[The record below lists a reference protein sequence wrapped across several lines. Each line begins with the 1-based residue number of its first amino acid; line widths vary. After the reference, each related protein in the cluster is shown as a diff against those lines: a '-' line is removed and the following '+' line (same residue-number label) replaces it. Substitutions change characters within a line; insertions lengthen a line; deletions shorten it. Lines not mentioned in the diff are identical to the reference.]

1 MNGISL
7 IGVDLAKNVFQ
18 VHGVDQA
25 GRVVLR
31 RQLRRSQV
39 EMFFASLP
47 ACAIAMEACPSA
59 HFWARSLAAH
69 GHQVYLV
76 PPKYV
81 KPFVK
86 RSKNDAVDAEAIVEA
101 ASRPNMRFVPV
112 KTEDQQSVLM
122 LHRARSLLTR
132 QETAVL
138 CAIRGH
144 FAEFGI
150 VEAVGAHRVK
160 RLIAR
165 LDDPGLAIPDLARE
179 VLGELAQQ
187 LLSLQDRL
195 KEIDRKI
202 RVVHRASE
210 VCRRLETV
218 PGIGPVIAT
227 AIAATVPD
235 ASEFRSGRE
244 FAAWL
249 GLVPRQNSTG
259 GKARLGGI
267 SKQGNTYLRRLLIVG
282 ANSVMRWSKR
292 AQKDPWLTAL
302 RARKPH
308 LVAAVA
314 LANKIA
320 RIAWAIMKK
329 KEDYRVPA
337 TA

>member
-1 MNGISL
+1 MTDRSM

-18 VHGVDQA
+18 LHGVDA
-25 GRVVLR
+25 TGRSVLR
-31 RQLRRSQV
+31 RQLRRSQM
-39 EMFFASLP
+39 EPFFATLP
-47 ACAIAMEACPSA
+47 TCIIAMEACPSA
-59 HFWARSLAAH
+59 HFWARLFKED
-69 GHQVYLV
+69 GHEVRLV

-86 RSKNDAVDAEAIVEA
+86 RGKNDAADAEALVEA
-101 ASRPNMRFVPV
+101 ASRPTMRFVPV
-112 KTEDQQSVLM
+112 KTADQQSLLV

-132 QETAVL
+132 QETSVI

-150 VEAVGAHRVK
+150 VGAVGAHRVK

-165 LDDPGLAIPDLARE
+165 LDEPDLA
-179 VLGELAQQ
+179 VPELARD
-187 LLSLQDRL
+187 LLRELAGHLEALQSRL
-195 KEIDRKI
+195 RELDRKT
-202 RVVHRASE
+202 RRTHRDNEA
-210 VCRRLETV
+210 CRRTETV
-218 PGIGPVIAT
+218 PGIGPVVAT

-235 ASEFRSGRE
+235 ATEFRSGRE

-259 GKARLGGI
+259 GKARLGSI

-282 ANSVMRWSKR
+282 ANAVMRWSKR
-292 AQKDPWLTAL
+292 AQADPWLTGL

-308 LVAAVA
+308 LVVAVA

-320 RIAWAIMKK
+320 RIAWAVMARG
-329 KEDYRVPA
+329 ETYRAPA
-337 TA
+337 AA